1 MNQTKKYTII
11 GICICLVGII
21 GIGGYN
27 SFNQDTKKANN
38 KTSVV
43 EKQQE
48 TKEPDNEIKQEQE
61 TVSVS
66 EENTQ
71 TEKKQET
78 SPTVTNK
85 KQVTDNQKKQEA
97 PKEDT
102 PVINDPPVNEVKQE
116 FIQIRVEGIQN
127 TMINQKVQIDSK
139 STAFSVLKT
148 VCQQNN
154 LKLSTSGYG
163 SYAYVT
169 GIGDL
174 REKEHGNMS
183 GWKYQVN
190 GFEPNVGA
198 GHYELKNNDQVVWY
212 YQYS

>member
-21 GIGGYN
+21 GIRGYN

-48 TKEPDNEIKQEQE
+48 T
-61 TVSVS
+61 VSVS

-78 SPTVTNK
+78 SPTATNK

-102 PVINDPPVNEVKQE
+102 PVISETPVNEIKQE

-169 GIGDL
+169 SIGDL